1 MKKIFALLLALCL
14 LPAMAM
20 AAEVDISA
28 MSGSQTF
35 GDTEVTITGT
45 AGSSL
50 SLIFQD
56 TVEKVIL
63 KDVQFTAP
71 ADQYA
76 LLFKHSADESVKVIF
91 KGTNAVTGGDDAI
104 YSEGSVAVEPADS
117 APSHTLTLTGGSH
130 ADKTGGSGI

>member
-14 LPAMAM
+14 LPVMAM

-28 MSGSQTF
+28 MAGSQTF
-35 GDTEVTITGT
+35 GDPEVTITGT
-45 AGSSL
+45 AGSPL

-76 LLFKHSADESVKVIF
+76 LLFKHSADEGVKVIF
-91 KGTNAVTGGDDAI
+91 
-104 YSEGSVAVEPADS
+104 
-117 APSHTLTLTGGSH
+117 
-130 ADKTGGSGI
+130 

>member
-14 LPAMAM
+14 LPVMAI

-28 MSGSQTF
+28 MAGSQTF

-56 TVEKVIL
+56 TVETVIL

-104 YSEGSVAVEPADS
+104 YSEGSVAVEPVDS